1 VADRREPPPLLFDG
15 VLTLT
20 SLVADTLL
28 WHTIIGIAKALR
40 TDEWV
45 LVGGQM
51 VALHG
56 FMVGV
61 VPPRVTTDIDIVAD
75 VLVRPGMLRRCADV
89 LESMKLEPRPSL
101 TRKRLH
107 RFVGTEATVDL
118 LVPDHL
124 PAHVNLWLHGHAAV
138 PIAGGRRALDR
149 SGRVVVDLAGERGE
163 VILPDL
169 LGALVLKSRAAR
181 TDHRDNERHISDIA
195 FLCSLVAD
203 PLAMRDQLDAKE
215 RASLRSVPMPADTR
229 GAPWVFLDPGVR
241 QDASDAWLTLVK
253 ARR

>member
-1 VADRREPPPLLFDG
+1 MADRQEPPVLFDG

-20 SLVADTLL
+20 TLVTDTSL
-28 WHTIIGIAKALR
+28 WHTIIGIAQALR
-40 TDEWV
+40 PDEWV

-56 FMVGV
+56 FMAGA

-75 VLVRPGMLRRCADV
+75 VMVRAGTLHRCVEV

-101 TRKRLH
+101 TGKRLH
-107 RFVGTEATVDL
+107 RFVGPDATVDL

-124 PAHVNLWLHGHAAV
+124 PARVDVRVRGHPAV

-149 SGRVVVDLAGERGE
+149 AGRVVVELGGQRGE
-163 VILPDL
+163 VIVPDL

-181 TDHRDNERHISDIA
+181 TDHRTTSGTSA
-195 FLCSLVAD
+195 TS
-203 PLAMRDQLDAKE
+203 P
-215 RASLRSVPMPADTR
+215 S
-229 GAPWVFLDPGVR
+229 
-241 QDASDAWLTLVK
+241 
-253 ARR
+253 